1 MIGRVVGHAL
11 EDFLAP
17 RPRVLLPRLDP
28 VLLVRWKTPAGAH
41 IMVQSIQIELES
53 VHRSMRE
60 IIDFCVRQ
68 SALVSRLISSL
79 GAAHGAVTHRAHR
92 LPPEPLSQ
100 APGRSAQMSSTR
112 VIRPS
117 SVLTRLPI
125 RPRSAA
131 DPRVRRRRR
140 PRAFLAY
147 SNISK
152 IFPSRPRS
160 TPNAPDRRKTPP
172 PTSPRALSAPD
183 SSHRSPSSTN
193 SSPAQ
198 YRDPLRVSL

>member
-1 MIGRVVGHAL
+1 
-11 EDFLAP
+11 
-17 RPRVLLPRLDP
+17 
-28 VLLVRWKTPAGAH
+28 
-41 IMVQSIQIELES
+41 
-53 VHRSMRE
+53 
-60 IIDFCVRQ
+60 
-68 SALVSRLISSL
+68 
-79 GAAHGAVTHRAHR
+79 
-92 LPPEPLSQ
+92 
-100 APGRSAQMSSTR
+100 MSSTR

-198 YRDPLRVSL
+198 YRDPPPCVTLILPSTRPAPPRPPPARSRSPNQRLRRRFRPSRRLDARARRISAVLVVAAVAKNRAHLSMRQYIPHLSPTIRIITPYTRRFDLHPR